1 MNPKSLAE
9 IVRNIQTLANAT
21 TEEAVEEFDFYN
33 GLFNLSTDCFVPG
46 VIGSIIP
53 INLGSCSVEKAKEL
67 AKSLDMSIVEGKS
80 GTVYISWSKGL
91 DID

>member
-9 IVRNIQTLANAT
+9 IVRRIQQLANIH
-21 TEEAVEEFDFYN
+21 TEESVEELDFYT
-33 GLFNLSTDCFVPG
+33 GVFNLIVDSFVPG
-46 VIGSIIP
+46 RIGSIVP
-53 INLGSCSVEKAKEL
+53 INLGSCSIEKARKL
-67 AKSLDMSIVEGKS
+67 AKSLDMSIVEGQS